1 MQCNA
6 MGRDAM
12 LGMAG
17 LDVLQLFGQEEGDAS
32 HSQT

>member
-1 MQCNA
+1 